1 MINKFICKY
10 CKKNKEIE
18 YLGFSII
25 DNNELEKKNLI
36 THVLDNSQNLK
47 IQKAIENQICSACY
61 KEIIKEKKEELNR
74 IQNKIRDIDNIIK
87 TIDIQM
93 EKSEFSAL
101 LNANINDLENENNK
115 VIDNFNT
122 LKQTQ
127 KELEKQIEIQLNEL
141 KKIKNDEWNIW
152 SFFEGIEN
160 EIILLSKSLNLER
173 VNLSMNENIQIN
185 LLKTNI
191 FNLLFELEVTECYG
205 IINGIKFEY
214 NNSKF
219 KFDEIY
225 CGWGHI
231 LFLTVIL
238 NYRANKILNMSDLQ
252 NFKISYCLD
261 YSNIYDFKSQN
272 EYKFYSENVN
282 ESDKKKIEGLNKSMK
297 FYLKILKIIINKF
310 LKFDNSINNI
320 NKDFIIGD
328 DTINNFSI
336 CCDLS
341 EKSDK
346 NWNLCMRNVIIILQ
360 ILIKSILTWEN
371 KQLSTL
377 LEKTKLFQINK

>member
-93 EKSEFSAL
+93 GKSVFMAL
-101 LNANINDLENENNK
+101 LNTNINDLKNENNK
-115 VIDNFNT
+115 LINNFNS
-122 LKQTQ
+122 LKKIQN
-127 KELEKQIEIQLNEL
+127 ELENQIGIKLNEL
-141 KKIKNDEWNIW
+141 KKIKNDEKNIW
-152 SFFEGIEN
+152 SLFEGIEN
-160 EIILLSKSLNLER
+160 EIILISKNINLER
-173 VNLSMNENIQIN
+173 VNLSINENIQIN

-191 FNLLFELEVTECYG
+191 FNLLFELEVNECYG
-205 IINGIKFEY
+205 SINGIKFEY
-214 NNSKF
+214 NNNKF

-238 NYRANKILNMSDLQ
+238 NYRANKILNINDQ
-252 NFKISYCLD
+252 HNFKICYCLD
-261 YSNIYDFKSQN
+261 YSQINDFQSQN
-272 EYKFYSENVN
+272 EYKFFSENVN
-282 ESDKKKIEGLNKSMK
+282 ESDKKKIDGLNKSMK
-297 FYLKILKIIINKF
+297 FYLKILKIIINKYQ
-310 LKFDNSINNI
+310 KFDNSINYI
-320 NKDFIIGD
+320 NSDFVIGE

-336 CCDLS
+336 SCNIS
-341 EKSDK
+341 ERSDK

>member
-18 YLGFSII
+18 YFGFSII

-93 EKSEFSAL
+93 GKSVFMAL
-101 LNANINDLENENNK
+101 LNTNINDLKNENNK
-115 VIDNFNT
+115 VINNFNS
-122 LKQTQ
+122 LKKIQN
-127 KELEKQIEIQLNEL
+127 ELENQIGIKLNEL
-141 KKIKNDEWNIW
+141 KKIKNDEKNIW
-152 SFFEGIEN
+152 SLFEGIEN
-160 EIILLSKSLNLER
+160 EIILISKNINLER
-173 VNLSMNENIQIN
+173 VNLSINENIQIN

-191 FNLLFELEVTECYG
+191 FNLLFELEVNECYG
-205 IINGIKFEY
+205 SINGIKFEY
-214 NNSKF
+214 NNNKF

-238 NYRANKILNMSDLQ
+238 NYRANKILNINDQ
-252 NFKISYCLD
+252 HNFKICYCLD
-261 YSNIYDFKSQN
+261 YSQINDFQSQN
-272 EYKFYSENVN
+272 EYKFFSENVN
-282 ESDKKKIEGLNKSMK
+282 ESDKKKIDGLNKSMK
-297 FYLKILKIIINKF
+297 FYLKILKIIINKYQ
-310 LKFDNSINNI
+310 KFDNSINYI
-320 NKDFIIGD
+320 NSDFVIGE

-336 CCDLS
+336 SCNIS
-341 EKSDK
+341 ERSDK

>member
-1 MINKFICKY
+1 MINSFICKY
-10 CKKNKEIE
+10 CKKIKEIE

-25 DNNELEKKNLI
+25 ESEEIEKKNLI
-36 THVLDNSQNLK
+36 PHILDNTSNLK
-47 IQKAIENQICSACY
+47 IQKAIENRICSNCY
-61 KEIIKEKKEELNR
+61 KEIIKQKKEELDL

-93 EKSEFSAL
+93 GKSVFMAL
-101 LNANINDLENENNK
+101 LNTNINDLKNENNK
-115 VIDNFNT
+115 VINNFNS
-122 LKQTQ
+122 LKKIQN
-127 KELEKQIEIQLNEL
+127 ELENQIGIKLNEL
-141 KKIKNDEWNIW
+141 KKIKNDEKNIW
-152 SFFEGIEN
+152 SLFEGIEN
-160 EIILLSKSLNLER
+160 EIILISKNINLER
-173 VNLSMNENIQIN
+173 VNLSINENIQIN

-191 FNLLFELEVTECYG
+191 FNLLFELEVNECYG
-205 IINGIKFEY
+205 SINGIKFEY
-214 NNSKF
+214 NNNKF

-238 NYRANKILNMSDLQ
+238 NYRANKILNINDQ
-252 NFKISYCLD
+252 HNFKICYCLD
-261 YSNIYDFKSQN
+261 YSQINDFQSQN
-272 EYKFYSENVN
+272 EYKFFSENVN
-282 ESDKKKIEGLNKSMK
+282 ESDKKKIDGLNKSMK
-297 FYLKILKIIINKF
+297 FYLKILKIIINKYQ
-310 LKFDNSINNI
+310 KFDNSINYI
-320 NKDFIIGD
+320 NSDFVIGE

-336 CCDLS
+336 SCNIS
-341 EKSDK
+341 ERSDK

>member
-18 YLGFSII
+18 YFGFSII

-93 EKSEFSAL
+93 GKSVFMAL
-101 LNANINDLENENNK
+101 LNTNINDLKNENNK
-115 VIDNFNT
+115 VINNFNS
-122 LKQTQ
+122 LKKIQN
-127 KELEKQIEIQLNEL
+127 ELEKQIGIKLNEL
-141 KKIKNDEWNIW
+141 KKIKNDEKNIW
-152 SFFEGIEN
+152 SLFEGIEN
-160 EIILLSKSLNLER
+160 EIILISKNINLER
-173 VNLSMNENIQIN
+173 VNLSINENIQIN

-191 FNLLFELEVTECYG
+191 FNLLFELEVNECYG
-205 IINGIKFEY
+205 SINGIKFEY
-214 NNSKF
+214 NNNKF

-238 NYRANKILNMSDLQ
+238 NYRANKILNINDQ
-252 NFKISYCLD
+252 HNFKICYCLD
-261 YSNIYDFKSQN
+261 YSQINDFQSQN
-272 EYKFYSENVN
+272 EYKFFSENVN
-282 ESDKKKIEGLNKSMK
+282 ESDKKKIDGLNKSMK
-297 FYLKILKIIINKF
+297 FYLKILKIIINKYQ
-310 LKFDNSINNI
+310 KSDNSINYI
-320 NKDFIIGD
+320 NSDFVIGE

-336 CCDLS
+336 SCNIS
-341 EKSDK
+341 ERSDK

>member
-1 MINKFICKY
+1 MINTFICKY
-10 CKKNKEIE
+10 CKKLKEIE

-25 DNNELEKKNLI
+25 QNTEIEKKNLVS
-36 THVLDNSQNLK
+36 HVLDNSTYSK
-47 IQKAIENQICSACY
+47 IQKAIENQICSNCY
-61 KEIIKEKKEELNR
+61 KEIIKQKKEELER
-74 IQNKIRDIDNIIK
+74 IQNKRNDIDNIIK

-101 LNANINDLENENNK
+101 LNANINNLENENNK
-115 VIDNFNT
+115 VIDNFNN

-127 KELEKQIEIQLNEL
+127 NELEKQIEIQLTEL
-141 KKIKNDEWNIW
+141 KKIKNEESNIW

-160 EIILLSKSLNLER
+160 EIILLSKNLNLER
-173 VNLSMNENIQIN
+173 VNLSINENIQIN
-185 LLKTNI
+185 LLKTNV
-191 FNLLFELEVTECYG
+191 FNLLFELEVNECCG
-205 IINGIKFEY
+205 SINGIKLEY
-214 NNSKF
+214 NNNKF

-238 NYRANKILNMSDLQ
+238 NYRANKILNMSDHQ
-252 NFKISYCLD
+252 NFKICYCLD

-272 EYKFYSENVN
+272 EYKFFSENVN
-282 ESDKKKIEGLNKSMK
+282 ESDKKKIDALNKSMK

-320 NKDFIIGD
+320 NTDFNID
-328 DTINNFSI
+328 EDTINNFSI
-336 CCDLS
+336 SCDLS
-341 EKSDK
+341 EKTDK
-346 NWNLCMRNVIIILQ
+346 NWNLCMRNIIIILQ

-371 KQLSTL
+371 KQLSIL

>member
-141 KKIKNDEWNIW
+141 KKIKNDESNIW

-371 KQLSTL
+371 KQLSIL

>member
-93 EKSEFSAL
+93 GKSVFMAL
-101 LNANINDLENENNK
+101 LNTNINDLKNENNK
-115 VIDNFNT
+115 VINNFNS
-122 LKQTQ
+122 LKKIQN
-127 KELEKQIEIQLNEL
+127 ELENQIGIKLNEL
-141 KKIKNDEWNIW
+141 KKIKNDEKNIW
-152 SFFEGIEN
+152 SLFEGIEN
-160 EIILLSKSLNLER
+160 EIILISKNINLER

-191 FNLLFELEVTECYG
+191 FNLLFELEVNECYG
-205 IINGIKFEY
+205 SINGIKFEY
-214 NNSKF
+214 NNNKF

-238 NYRANKILNMSDLQ
+238 NYRANKILNINDQ
-252 NFKISYCLD
+252 HNFKICYCLD
-261 YSNIYDFKSQN
+261 YSQINDFQSQN
-272 EYKFYSENVN
+272 EYKFFSENVN
-282 ESDKKKIEGLNKSMK
+282 ESDKKKIDGLNKSMK
-297 FYLKILKIIINKF
+297 FYLKILKIIINKYQ
-310 LKFDNSINNI
+310 KFDNSINYI
-320 NKDFIIGD
+320 NSDFVIGE

-336 CCDLS
+336 SCNIS
-341 EKSDK
+341 ERSDK

>member
-25 DNNELEKKNLI
+25 ESDEIEKKNLI
-36 THVLDNSQNLK
+36 PHILDNTSNLK
-47 IQKAIENQICSACY
+47 IQKAIENRICSNCY
-61 KEIIKEKKEELNR
+61 KEIIKQKKEELDL

-93 EKSEFSAL
+93 GKSVFMAL
-101 LNANINDLENENNK
+101 LNTNINDLKNENNK
-115 VIDNFNT
+115 VINNFNS
-122 LKQTQ
+122 LKKIQN
-127 KELEKQIEIQLNEL
+127 ELENQIGIKLNEL
-141 KKIKNDEWNIW
+141 KKIKNDEKNIW
-152 SFFEGIEN
+152 SLFEGIEN
-160 EIILLSKSLNLER
+160 EIILISKNINLER
-173 VNLSMNENIQIN
+173 VNLSINENIQIN

-191 FNLLFELEVTECYG
+191 FNLLFELEVNECYG
-205 IINGIKFEY
+205 SINGIKFEY
-214 NNSKF
+214 NNNKF

-238 NYRANKILNMSDLQ
+238 NYRANKILNINDQ
-252 NFKISYCLD
+252 HNFKICYCLD
-261 YSNIYDFKSQN
+261 YSQINDFQSQN
-272 EYKFYSENVN
+272 EYKFFSENVN
-282 ESDKKKIEGLNKSMK
+282 ESDKKKIDGLNKSMK
-297 FYLKILKIIINKF
+297 FYLKILKIIINKYQ
-310 LKFDNSINNI
+310 KFDNSINYI
-320 NKDFIIGD
+320 NSDFVIGE

-336 CCDLS
+336 SCNIS
-341 EKSDK
+341 ERSDK
-346 NWNLCMRNVIIILQ
+346 NWNLCMRNIIIILQ

>member
-93 EKSEFSAL
+93 GKSVFMAL
-101 LNANINDLENENNK
+101 LNTNINDLKNENNK
-115 VIDNFNT
+115 VINNFNS
-122 LKQTQ
+122 LKKIQN
-127 KELEKQIEIQLNEL
+127 ELENQIGIKLNEL
-141 KKIKNDEWNIW
+141 KKIKNDEKNIW
-152 SFFEGIEN
+152 SLFEGIEN
-160 EIILLSKSLNLER
+160 EIILISKNINLER
-173 VNLSMNENIQIN
+173 VNLSINENIQIN

-191 FNLLFELEVTECYG
+191 FNLLFELEVNECYG
-205 IINGIKFEY
+205 SINGIKFEY
-214 NNSKF
+214 NNNKF

-238 NYRANKILNMSDLQ
+238 NYRANKILNINDQ
-252 NFKISYCLD
+252 HNFKICYCLD
-261 YSNIYDFKSQN
+261 YSQINDFQSQN
-272 EYKFYSENVN
+272 EYKFFSENVN
-282 ESDKKKIEGLNKSMK
+282 ESDKKKIDGLNKSMK
-297 FYLKILKIIINKF
+297 FYLKILKIIINKYQ
-310 LKFDNSINNI
+310 KFDNSINYI
-320 NKDFIIGD
+320 NSDFVIGE

-336 CCDLS
+336 SCNIS
-341 EKSDK
+341 ERSDK
-346 NWNLCMRNVIIILQ
+346 NWNLCMRNIIIILQ

-371 KQLSTL
+371 KQLSIL

>member
-1 MINKFICKY
+1 MINTFICKY
-10 CKKNKEIE
+10 CKKLKEIE

-25 DNNELEKKNLI
+25 QNTEIEKKNLVS
-36 THVLDNSQNLK
+36 HVLDNSTYSK
-47 IQKAIENQICSACY
+47 IQKAIENQICSNCY
-61 KEIIKEKKEELNR
+61 KEIIKQKKEELER
-74 IQNKIRDIDNIIK
+74 IQNKRNDIDNIIK

-101 LNANINDLENENNK
+101 LNANINNLENENNK
-115 VIDNFNT
+115 VIDNFNN

-127 KELEKQIEIQLNEL
+127 NELEKQIEIQLTEL
-141 KKIKNDEWNIW
+141 KKIKNEESNIW

-160 EIILLSKSLNLER
+160 EIILISKNINLER
-173 VNLSMNENIQIN
+173 VNLSINENIQIN

-191 FNLLFELEVTECYG
+191 FNLLFELEVNECYG
-205 IINGIKFEY
+205 SINGIKFEY
-214 NNSKF
+214 NNNKF

-238 NYRANKILNMSDLQ
+238 NYRANKILNINDQ
-252 NFKISYCLD
+252 HNFKICYCLD
-261 YSNIYDFKSQN
+261 YSQINDFQSQN
-272 EYKFYSENVN
+272 EYKFFSENVN
-282 ESDKKKIEGLNKSMK
+282 ESDKKKIDGLNKSMK
-297 FYLKILKIIINKF
+297 FYLKILKIIINKYQ
-310 LKFDNSINNI
+310 KFDNSINYI
-320 NKDFIIGD
+320 NSDFVIGE

-336 CCDLS
+336 SCNIS
-341 EKSDK
+341 ERSDK

>member
-1 MINKFICKY
+1 MINSFICKY
-10 CKKNKEIE
+10 CKKIKEIE

-25 DNNELEKKNLI
+25 ESEEIEKKNLI
-36 THVLDNSQNLK
+36 PHILDNTSNLK
-47 IQKAIENQICSACY
+47 IQKAIENRICSNCY
-61 KEIIKEKKEELNR
+61 KEIIKQKKEELDL

-93 EKSEFSAL
+93 EKSVFSAL

-141 KKIKNDEWNIW
+141 KKIKNDESNIW

>member
-93 EKSEFSAL
+93 GKSVFMAL
-101 LNANINDLENENNK
+101 LNTNINDLKNENNK
-115 VIDNFNT
+115 VINNFNS
-122 LKQTQ
+122 LKKIQN
-127 KELEKQIEIQLNEL
+127 ELENQIGIKLNEL
-141 KKIKNDEWNIW
+141 KKIKNDEKNIW
-152 SFFEGIEN
+152 SLFEGIEN
-160 EIILLSKSLNLER
+160 EIILISKNINLER
-173 VNLSMNENIQIN
+173 VNLSINENIQIN

-191 FNLLFELEVTECYG
+191 FNLLFELEVNECYG
-205 IINGIKFEY
+205 SINGIKFEY
-214 NNSKF
+214 NNNKF

-238 NYRANKILNMSDLQ
+238 NYRANKILNINDQ
-252 NFKISYCLD
+252 HNFKICYCLD
-261 YSNIYDFKSQN
+261 YSQINDFQSQN
-272 EYKFYSENVN
+272 EYKFFSDNVN
-282 ESDKKKIEGLNKSMK
+282 ESDKKKIDGLNKSMK
-297 FYLKILKIIINKF
+297 FYLKILKIIINKYQ
-310 LKFDNSINNI
+310 KFDNSINYI
-320 NKDFIIGD
+320 NSDFVIGE

-336 CCDLS
+336 SCNIS
-341 EKSDK
+341 ERSDK

>member
-18 YLGFSII
+18 YFGFSII

-93 EKSEFSAL
+93 GKSVFMAL
-101 LNANINDLENENNK
+101 LNTNINDLKNENNK
-115 VIDNFNT
+115 VINNFNS
-122 LKQTQ
+122 LKKIQN
-127 KELEKQIEIQLNEL
+127 ELENQIGIKLNEL
-141 KKIKNDEWNIW
+141 KKIKNDEKNIW
-152 SFFEGIEN
+152 SLFEGIEN
-160 EIILLSKSLNLER
+160 EIILISKNINLER
-173 VNLSMNENIQIN
+173 VNLSINENIQIN

-191 FNLLFELEVTECYG
+191 FNLLFELEVNECYG
-205 IINGIKFEY
+205 SINGIKFEY
-214 NNSKF
+214 NNNKF

-238 NYRANKILNMSDLQ
+238 NYRANKILNINDQ
-252 NFKISYCLD
+252 HNFKICYCLD
-261 YSNIYDFKSQN
+261 YSQINDFQSQN
-272 EYKFYSENVN
+272 EYKFFSENVN
-282 ESDKKKIEGLNKSMK
+282 ESDKKKIDGLNKSMK
-297 FYLKILKIIINKF
+297 FYLKILKIIIYKYQ
-310 LKFDNSINNI
+310 KFDNSINYI
-320 NKDFIIGD
+320 NSDFVIGE

-336 CCDLS
+336 SCNIS
-341 EKSDK
+341 ERSDK

>member
-93 EKSEFSAL
+93 GKSVFMAL
-101 LNANINDLENENNK
+101 LNTNINDLKNENNK
-115 VIDNFNT
+115 VINNFNS
-122 LKQTQ
+122 LKKIQN
-127 KELEKQIEIQLNEL
+127 ELENQIGIKLNEL
-141 KKIKNDEWNIW
+141 KKIKNDEKNIW
-152 SFFEGIEN
+152 SLFEGIEN
-160 EIILLSKSLNLER
+160 EIILISKNINLER
-173 VNLSMNENIQIN
+173 VNLSINENIQIN

-191 FNLLFELEVTECYG
+191 FNLLFELEVNECYG
-205 IINGIKFEY
+205 SINGIKFEY
-214 NNSKF
+214 NNNKF

-238 NYRANKILNMSDLQ
+238 NYRANKILNINDQ
-252 NFKISYCLD
+252 HNFKICYCLD
-261 YSNIYDFKSQN
+261 YSQINDFQSQN
-272 EYKFYSENVN
+272 EYKFFSENVN
-282 ESDKKKIEGLNKSMK
+282 ESDKKKIDGLNKSMK
-297 FYLKILKIIINKF
+297 FYLKILKIIINKYQ
-310 LKFDNSINNI
+310 KFDNSINYI
-320 NKDFIIGD
+320 NSDFVIGE

-336 CCDLS
+336 SCNIS
-341 EKSDK
+341 ERSDK